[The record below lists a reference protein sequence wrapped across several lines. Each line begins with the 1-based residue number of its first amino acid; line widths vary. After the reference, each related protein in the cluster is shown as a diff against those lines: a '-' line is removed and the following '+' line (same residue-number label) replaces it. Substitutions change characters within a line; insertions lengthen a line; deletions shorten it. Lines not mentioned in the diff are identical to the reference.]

1 MPEKA
6 EAREVENATRITI
19 IEKNTEK
26 ISEAIIE
33 LKSISVKQTY
43 LAEEIVRLNKRV
55 DGALDNLDK
64 LENETSDDIVKFN
77 TFLKTGAWIFGI
89 LQVVIAMAYGGY
101 VSTITKLQDV
111 TALTDKRLN
120 LIEYQTRKHLED
132 YGKMKDNSYGGRR

>member
-1 MPEKA
+1 MSDKTD
-6 EAREVENATRITI
+6 AREVENATRIAI

-26 ISEAIIE
+26 IGEAIIE

-43 LAEEIVRLNKRV
+43 LSEEIARLNKRI
-55 DGALDNLDK
+55 DGVADSLDK
-64 LENETSDDIVKFN
+64 VENETSDDIVKFN

-101 VSTITKLQDV
+101 VATISKLQEDV
-111 TALTDKRLN
+111 AITDKRVN

-132 YGKMKDNSYGGRR
+132 YSKMKDISHGGRR